1 MMDDREW
8 PPRRATPARAYE
20 PAYAFARDGWIDAA
34 RARDASARERERER
48 ERERD
53 GDGDARRRRIVS
65 TTRLA
70 PFPSANALA
79 SDEREREA
87 TREATRE
94 ARARDRRAGGD
105 ADDGDGDARVEGRR
119 GGAIGGAATAN
130 GKTTAERALGC
141 VAVGGSSQE
150 GAWGGLGWGHGLGI
164 VESGAMDAAR
174 GTPRESRS
182 RSQTLAGFDNRRRD
196 GRVATG
202 STPTLDASAPS
213 ALRVSSQNVPRGYR
227 ISPEMAPVSR
237 DADLETPMWRDAFVA
252 VERRVRALESTRDDD
267 ARDVK
272 SLKSMITDIM
282 TTQAN
287 LLAMLASRPPTFVV
301 PPERLDDRPRR
312 SRSPSADAK
321 SASSH
326 PRADDARKRPR
337 AAPPRADVD
346 VDVDADDAS
355 DADVEVSESQL
366 RRVVL
371 RRMLLH
377 QRGAGIDVDD
387 DSSSDH

>member
-1 MMDDREW
+1 M
-8 PPRRATPARAYE
+8 
-20 PAYAFARDGWIDAA
+20 
-34 RARDASARERERER
+34 
-48 ERERD
+48 
-53 GDGDARRRRIVS
+53 
-65 TTRLA
+65 
-70 PFPSANALA
+70 
-79 SDEREREA
+79 
-87 TREATRE
+87 
-94 ARARDRRAGGD
+94 
-105 ADDGDGDARVEGRR
+105 
-119 GGAIGGAATAN
+119 
-130 GKTTAERALGC
+130 
-141 VAVGGSSQE
+141 
-150 GAWGGLGWGHGLGI
+150 GI

-196 GRVATG
+196 GRVASG

-213 ALRVSSQNVPRGYR
+213 ALRLSSQNVARAHR

-237 DADLETPMWRDAFVA
+237 DADLETPMSRDAFVS
-252 VERRVRALESTRDDD
+252 VERRVRALESTRDEE
-267 ARDVK
+267 ARDVQR
-272 SLKSMITDIM
+272 LKSMITDIM

-321 SASSH
+321 SASPH

-337 AAPPRADVD
+337 AGSPRVDADV
-346 VDVDADDAS
+346 DDAS

-377 QRGAGIDVDD
+377 QRGAAVDAD
-387 DSSSDH
+387 DASSSDR

>member
-1 MMDDREW
+1 
-8 PPRRATPARAYE
+8 
-20 PAYAFARDGWIDAA
+20 
-34 RARDASARERERER
+34 
-48 ERERD
+48 
-53 GDGDARRRRIVS
+53 
-65 TTRLA
+65 
-70 PFPSANALA
+70 
-79 SDEREREA
+79 
-87 TREATRE
+87 
-94 ARARDRRAGGD
+94 
-105 ADDGDGDARVEGRR
+105 
-119 GGAIGGAATAN
+119 
-130 GKTTAERALGC
+130 
-141 VAVGGSSQE
+141 
-150 GAWGGLGWGHGLGI
+150 
-164 VESGAMDAAR
+164 
-174 GTPRESRS
+174 
-182 RSQTLAGFDNRRRD
+182 
-196 GRVATG
+196 
-202 STPTLDASAPS
+202 
-213 ALRVSSQNVPRGYR
+213 
-227 ISPEMAPVSR
+227 
-237 DADLETPMWRDAFVA
+237 
-252 VERRVRALESTRDDD
+252 
-267 ARDVK
+267 
-272 SLKSMITDIM
+272 MITDIM